1 MDALII
7 IDYCFAGFVGGDGA
21 QFAGTFAGPR
31 NFNDR
36 AIRARSFAQ
45 TAFDAFRFIN
55 EGTVGDNR
63 NRFFGTAGN
72 AAMGQTVATG
82 VGHDETVQRTLVA
95 GDRQYLNNRRR
106 GDIAVQGGRCR
117 FGNRRIHRLAER
129 RLDPVLQHG
138 PFFVDAAA
146 ITRSFVG
153 DDRLQNVFHIGL
165 QTTLKGHLGDFGQDL
180 AADFG
185 NLVDFRHCLSFP
197 PIMLDSPA
205 VFPAG
210 GPEWRC

>member
-1 MDALII
+1 MLFDHADKGGAAGGGHQAAGRFGPFDKFAGFFYRDCIRADRNFLNIMEADFQQAGPNLTGLDLNAELADKGRGQQGVDPSSGLDPLDDLHNHRTVGDGAEGAGDLAGAAVDALII

-95 GDRQYLNNRRR
+95 GDR
-106 GDIAVQGGRCR
+106 
-117 FGNRRIHRLAER
+117 
-129 RLDPVLQHG
+129 
-138 PFFVDAAA
+138 
-146 ITRSFVG
+146 
-153 DDRLQNVFHIGL
+153 
-165 QTTLKGHLGDFGQDL
+165 
-180 AADFG
+180 
-185 NLVDFRHCLSFP
+185 
-197 PIMLDSPA
+197 
-205 VFPAG
+205 
-210 GPEWRC
+210 